1 MRWTQY
7 LHWLPLLGLLWLAG
21 CANLAAPPG
30 SEATPAQVEG
40 TPEETS
46 TTIAD
51 GPLHPITQG
60 DTPRYTVTGIRP
72 PNNLWERIGK
82 GFAMPDLESDTVRER
97 ERWHASRPTYL
108 EHLAERAR
116 KYLFYIVEE
125 IERRNMPMELA
136 FVPYIESSLNPTAVS
151 RAKAMGL
158 WQFMPATGASLG
170 LKQNNFRDERRDIE
184 ASTNKA
190 LDYLQE
196 LYDEFGDWHLSLAA
210 YNWGP
215 GNVRKAIAENRKK
228 GLGISYNE
236 LRLPQETRLYVPKI
250 QALKNVVINP
260 QEFSLELPPIA
271 NQSYYQG
278 VEITR
283 DIDVA
288 LAAELAQ
295 MSEEEFRELNP
306 AVKGPVIFASVIP
319 EIFLHWDNAEAFRS
333 NLAARGG
340 ANPLAT
346 WTVWKA
352 PKAMSV
358 VEVAQRFG
366 MSETQLRTLN
376 GIPPSSRIE
385 AGSTFLVPRPP
396 TMLQDVSAALANHG
410 QVKFKTEKPARGNP
424 PRGAKTKAVAGK
436 AKTKATAKLAVKTKV
451 KPKAKASQ
459 KVKKPAA
466 KTKAPSPKTKA
477 KK

>member
-1 MRWTQY
+1 MR
-7 LHWLPLLGLLWLAG
+7 LLLNLRWLPLAGLLWLAG
-21 CANLAAPPG
+21 CANLAPPSG
-30 SEATPAQVEG
+30 GDAEPTPVEK
-40 TPEETS
+40 TPETTS
-46 TTIAD
+46 TTLVD

-60 DTPRYTVTGIRP
+60 NTSRYTVTGIRP

-97 ERWHASRPTYL
+97 ERWHVSRPTYL
-108 EHLAERAR
+108 EHLMERAN

-136 FVPYIESSLNPTAVS
+136 FVPYIESGLNPRAVS

-170 LKQNNFRDERRDIE
+170 LKQNNYRDERRDIE

-196 LYDEFGDWHLSLAA
+196 LYDEFGDWHISLAA

-250 QALKNVVINP
+250 QALKNLVMSP
-260 QEFSLELPPIA
+260 QRFSLELPPID
-271 NQSYYQG
+271 NHPYYQG

-283 DIDVA
+283 YIDVA

-295 MSEEEFRELNP
+295 MSEEAFRELNP
-306 AVKGPVIFASVIP
+306 AVKGPVIFASVMP
-319 EIFLHWDNAEAFRS
+319 DIFLPWDNAEIFRN
-333 NLAARGG
+333 NLETRGDSV
-340 ANPLAT
+340 LAT
-346 WTVWKA
+346 WTLWKT

-358 VEVAQRFG
+358 AEVAQRFG
-366 MSETQLRTLN
+366 MSEAQLRTLN
-376 GIPPSSRIE
+376 SIPPRSRIE
-385 AGSTFLVPRPP
+385 AGSTLLVPRPS
-396 TMLQDVSAALANHG
+396 TMLEDVPAALANHG
-410 QVKFKTEKPARGNP
+410 QVRFKTEKPVRSSP
-424 PRGAKTKAVAGK
+424 PRGAKTKAQ
-436 AKTKATAKLAVKTKV
+436 TAVKPAA
-451 KPKAKASQ
+451 KPKAKPGKKA
-459 KVKKPAA
+459 KKPAA
-466 KTKAPSPKTKA
+466 KRTSKPKAASPKTKA

>member
-1 MRWTQY
+1 MRF
-7 LHWLPLLGLLWLAG
+7 LLNLRWLPLAGLLWLAG
-21 CANLAAPPG
+21 CANLAPPSGGDAAP
-30 SEATPAQVEG
+30 TPVEK
-40 TPEETS
+40 TPEEATS
-46 TTIAD
+46 TTLVD

-72 PNNLWERIGK
+72 PDNLWERIGK

-108 EHLAERAR
+108 EHLMERAN

-136 FVPYIESSLNPTAVS
+136 FVPYIESGLNPRAVS

-158 WQFMPATGASLG
+158 WQFMPTTGASLG
-170 LKQNNFRDERRDIE
+170 LKQNNYRDERRDIE

-196 LYDEFGDWHLSLAA
+196 LYDEFGDWHISLAA

-250 QALKNVVINP
+250 QALKNLVMSP
-260 QEFSLELPPIA
+260 QKFSLELPPID
-271 NQSYYQG
+271 NHPYYQG

-295 MSEEEFRELNP
+295 MSEEAFRELNP
-306 AVKGPVIFASVIP
+306 AVKGPVIFASVMP
-319 EIFLHWDNAEAFRS
+319 DIFFPWDNAEIFRN
-333 NLAARGG
+333 NLEARGDS
-340 ANPLAT
+340 ALAT
-346 WTVWKA
+346 WTVWKT
-352 PKAMSV
+352 PKAISV
-358 VEVAQRFG
+358 AEAAQRFG
-366 MSETQLRTLN
+366 MGEAQLRTLN
-376 GIPPSSRIE
+376 DIPPRSRIE
-385 AGSTFLVPRPP
+385 AGSTLLVPRPP
-396 TMLQDVSAALANHG
+396 SMLEDVPAALANHG
-410 QVKFKTEKPARGNP
+410 QVRFKTEKPTRSNP
-424 PRGAKTKAVAGK
+424 PRRAKTKTKSA
-436 AKTKATAKLAVKTKV
+436 AKPAA
-451 KPKAKASQ
+451 KPKAKAKAKPKANT

-466 KTKAPSPKTKA
+466 KRTSKPKAASPKTKA

>member
-1 MRWTQY
+1 MRF
-7 LHWLPLLGLLWLAG
+7 LLNLRWLPLAGLLWLAG
-21 CANLAAPPG
+21 CANLAPSSGSDAAPTPVEQT
-30 SEATPAQVEG
+30 SEAT
-40 TPEETS
+40 S
-46 TTIAD
+46 TTLVD

-72 PNNLWERIGK
+72 PDNLWERIGK

-125 IERRNMPMELA
+125 IERRNLPMELA
-136 FVPYIESSLNPTAVS
+136 FVPYIESGLNPTAVS

-158 WQFMPATGASLG
+158 WQFMPETGASLG

-196 LYDEFGDWHLSLAA
+196 LYDEFGDWHVSLAA

-295 MSEEEFRELNP
+295 MSEAEFRELNP

-333 NLAARGG
+333 NLTARGDS
-340 ANPLAT
+340 PLAT

-358 VEVAQRFG
+358 VEMAQRFG

-376 GIPPSSRIE
+376 GIPPRSRIE

-396 TMLQDVSAALANHG
+396 TMLQDVPAELANHG
-410 QVKFKTEKPARGNP
+410 QVRFKTEKPTRSSP
-424 PRGAKTKAVAGK
+424 PRGAKTKAAARK
-436 AKTKATAKLAVKTKV
+436 TQAKPAAKPAA
-451 KPKAKASQ
+451 KPKAKAST
-459 KVKKPAA
+459 KAKKPAA
-466 KTKAPSPKTKA
+466 KRTSKPKVTSPKTKA